1 MKKPVS
7 VAARIFTALAVLWAT
22 TWVASADWSKAHR
35 ATGAGIVTARAGE
48 TVPAPFAVGWS
59 VQRSL
64 MGKTI
69 LNESGLE
76 IGKVE
81 DLIVA
86 RDRKVA
92 YVIVGTGGFLGLG
105 GHDVAI
111 PIEQIE
117 GRGQGIVMPGASQ
130 TLLDALPAFA
140 YADEPLLADRSLASA
155 QADPSTDRA
164 LPADFD

>member
-7 VAARIFTALAVLWAT
+7 VAARVLTALAVLWAT
-22 TWVASADWSKAHR
+22 AWVANADWPRAHR
-35 ATGAGIVTARAGE
+35 ATARVRVGE
-48 TVPAPFAVGWS
+48 AVAAPFAVGWS
-59 VQRSL
+59 VKRSL
-64 MGKTI
+64 IGKTI
-69 LNESGLE
+69 LNDSGRE
-76 IGKVE
+76 IGMVE

-86 RDRKVA
+86 QDRKVA

-117 GRGQGIVMPGASQ
+117 GRSHGIVMRGADPA
-130 TLLDALPAFA
+130 TLNALPEFAF
-140 YADEPLLADRSLASA
+140 ADEPDRANRFMAAA
-155 QADPSTDRA
+155 QAYPSTDRT